1 MSKREY
7 STGDLQKLD
16 LTSKYDDDIASPD
29 GISMANHMLLY
40 IIGLFFA
47 IFIIWANLAELDEVT
62 RGEAKV
68 IPSSEV
74 QVIQNLE
81 GGIIDAF
88 LVEEGQRVEK
98 DQILLRIRNVQA
110 KADLRANE
118 QRYLGTRA
126 TVIRL
131 QAEAEDKPLEFP
143 EELTKKVPESV
154 ASELDAYNANKK
166 EYDTQKRIIEQQ
178 LAQKEQEVA
187 ELKRRISDLY
197 RVIKL
202 AKDEKEMIER
212 MVARGAAPKIEIL
225 QLDRQIAEKQAELN
239 GLRLALPRTESAVKE
254 AEERLKEHDNTFR
267 ANAQRELAAKI
278 VEMNTIRETLAAH
291 EDREM
296 RTEVRS
302 PVRGT
307 VKDMKVKTVGAVV
320 QPGEAIMEVVPLED
334 RLVVEANVRPSDIA
348 FIHPGQEATVKITAY
363 DFSIYGGLEGVVDD
377 ISADTITNEEGE
389 SFYRVKIVTE
399 ETALLNDGK
408 THTIIPG
415 MTASVDILTGKKT
428 VMHYLLKPLTKAS
441 QVAMRER

>member
-143 EELTKKVPESV
+143 DELTKKVPESV

-166 EYDTQKRIIEQQ
+166 EYDTQKRIIQQQ

-202 AKDEKEMIER
+202 AKDEKEMIEP

-363 DFSIYGGLEGVVDD
+363 DFSIYGGLEGVVED